1 MGQLERIG
9 VPGIGPEDVLLT
21 PDGRR
26 VLTGTNDG
34 SIWSIETDGSVIE
47 RVTQTRGRPLGLEW
61 LPDGRILVCDA
72 HRGLLAVDPHG
83 GDIETLVSE
92 VDGEPMRFTNNAA
105 VAADGTVYFSDS
117 SRHYGV
123 EDWKS
128 DLIMHTS
135 SGRLLRRSADGT
147 VETVLDGVAFANGVA
162 LTEDGSQVWVA
173 ELALRRIRRL
183 THDGRELAAITELP
197 GYPDNIALG
206 SDELVWV
213 ALASPPDPTL
223 GFLQSRGARLRPAVL
238 RLPDALKPAPKRTV
252 RARAYD
258 STGRLVHDVTAD
270 AAQWHMV
277 TGVRE
282 HDGRLWLGSLVESA
296 IAVMDVPGGVG

>member
-1 MGQLERIG
+1 MGEIERIG

-34 SIWSIETDGSVIE
+34 SIWSLETDGSVIE
-47 RVTQTRGRPLGLEW
+47 RVAQTGGRPLGLEW

-72 HRGLLAVDPHG
+72 HRGLLGIDLGG

-92 VDGEPMRFTNNAA
+92 IDGAPMRFTNNAA
-105 VAADGTVYFSDS
+105 VADDGTVYFSDS

-123 EDWKS
+123 ENWKS
-128 DLIMHTS
+128 DLIMHTM
-135 SGRLLRRSADGT
+135 SGRLLRRGPDGQVDT
-147 VETVLDGVAFANGVA
+147 ILDGVGFANGVA
-162 LTEDGSQVWVA
+162 LTDDGSEVWVA

-183 THDGRELAAITELP
+183 TTDGRELGVIRDLP

-206 SDELVWV
+206 SDGLVWV

-223 GFLQSRGARLRPAVL
+223 GFLQGRGARLRPAVL

-252 RARAYD
+252 RAHAYD
-258 STGRLVHDVTAD
+258 SNGRLVHEVTAD

-296 IAVMDVPGGVG
+296 IAVMDVPGGVR